1 MAADRRISSGGPW
14 ESVVGYSRA
23 VVAGPWVLV
32 SGSTATVNGELQ
44 HVGDAYGQT
53 IEAFGVVRRAL
64 EEAGM
69 SLSDVVRTRM
79 YLADMAH
86 EADVAR
92 AHKELFDD
100 VRPAATMVAISGFVN
115 KDMLIEVEVDAYR
128 A

>member
-1 MAADRRISSGGPW
+1 M
-14 ESVVGYSRA
+14 
-23 VVAGPWVLV
+23 
-32 SGSTATVNGELQ
+32 
-44 HVGDAYGQT
+44 
-53 IEAFGVVRRAL
+53 
-64 EEAGM
+64 
-69 SLSDVVRTRM
+69 RTRL

-92 AHKELFDD
+92 AHKELFDE